1 MLHTIGERL
10 PGLSK
15 KVTKQ
20 KSHNTAYAVRCLH
33 QTSRAR
39 SRQREADAMWTTL
52 FTVTFVIAAG
62 AVYLAVLSQFD

>member
-1 MLHTIGERL
+1 
-10 PGLSK
+10 
-15 KVTKQ
+15 
-20 KSHNTAYAVRCLH
+20 LH

-39 SRQREADAMWTTL
+39 LRQRGADAMWTTL